1 MICLIILLIV
11 YTSDQGFYLGEHG
24 WFDKR
29 WMYEESFKMPFM
41 IRYPELIKPKS
52 VNSDLLLNI
61 DFAPTLLDLAGIAVP
76 EEMQGTS
83 FKPLLEA
90 NKKVATRDAVYY
102 HYYEFPKW
110 HNVQP
115 HYGVRTD
122 RYKLIHYYYN
132 MDEWE
137 LFDLKKD
144 PNEMV
149 NLYGN
154 SGTKKLTQKLKNKIK
169 ELQVEYKDDMSLEE
183 MRAMTDIVI
192 DRVYNEENINKE

>member
-1 MICLIILLIV
+1 
-11 YTSDQGFYLGEHG
+11 
-24 WFDKR
+24 
-29 WMYEESFKMPFM
+29 
-41 IRYPELIKPKS
+41 
-52 VNSDLLLNI
+52 
-61 DFAPTLLDLAGIAVP
+61 
-76 EEMQGTS
+76 
-83 FKPLLEA
+83 
-90 NKKVATRDAVYY
+90 
-102 HYYEFPKW
+102 
-110 HNVQP
+110 
-115 HYGVRTD
+115 
-122 RYKLIHYYYN
+122 

-192 DRVYNEENINKE
+192 ERVYNEENINKQ

>member
-1 MICLIILLIV
+1 
-11 YTSDQGFYLGEHG
+11 
-24 WFDKR
+24 
-29 WMYEESFKMPFM
+29 
-41 IRYPELIKPKS
+41 
-52 VNSDLLLNI
+52 
-61 DFAPTLLDLAGIAVP
+61 
-76 EEMQGTS
+76 
-83 FKPLLEA
+83 
-90 NKKVATRDAVYY
+90 
-102 HYYEFPKW
+102 
-110 HNVQP
+110 
-115 HYGVRTD
+115 
-122 RYKLIHYYYN
+122 

-192 DRVYNEENINKE
+192 ERVYNEENINKK

>member
-1 MICLIILLIV
+1 M
-11 YTSDQGFYLGEHG
+11 
-24 WFDKR
+24 
-29 WMYEESFKMPFM
+29 
-41 IRYPELIKPKS
+41 
-52 VNSDLLLNI
+52 
-61 DFAPTLLDLAGIAVP
+61 
-76 EEMQGTS
+76 
-83 FKPLLEA
+83 
-90 NKKVATRDAVYY
+90 
-102 HYYEFPKW
+102 
-110 HNVQP
+110 
-115 HYGVRTD
+115 VRTD

-192 DRVYNEENINKE
+192 ERVYNEENINKQ